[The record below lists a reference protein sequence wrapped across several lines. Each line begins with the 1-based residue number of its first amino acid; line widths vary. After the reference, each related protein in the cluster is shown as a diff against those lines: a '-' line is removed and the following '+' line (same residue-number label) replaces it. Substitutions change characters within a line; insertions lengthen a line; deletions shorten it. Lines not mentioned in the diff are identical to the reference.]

1 MGLFGAIGRETKGAV
16 RSLGYDLRR
25 SKRFRRIGVIAVA
38 TVAGG
43 VIATGALVR
52 GGAGVPGIADGDD
65 ADIIEG
71 WFGLGSDTTGQD
83 AEAADTA
90 AEEEAPRGG
99 DAADPSAEES
109 TAGAATQGRGSGGGT
124 GGRSPDLVPIG
135 GDDGTRGPTEEESS
149 PTQEPTTEEPTEE
162 PTETTPTE
170 EPTSGEPTQEPTSE
184 APTTD
189 PGSSESVTMSHTP
202 SEEPSSE
209 SASAPAQA
217 EKGSVAP
224 IPRKGPVGG

>member
-43 VIATGALVR
+43 VMATGALVR
-52 GGAGVPGIADGDD
+52 GGADLPGLAEGDD

-83 AEAADTA
+83 AEAAGTA

-124 GGRSPDLVPIG
+124 GGRSPDLVPVG

-149 PTQEPTTEEPTEE
+149 PTQPPTQEPTEE

-170 EPTSGEPTQEPTSE
+170 EPTSGAPRRSRPRAPRARPPRPTR
-184 APTTD
+184 AP
-189 PGSSESVTMSHTP
+189 P
-202 SEEPSSE
+202 S
-209 SASAPAQA
+209 
-217 EKGSVAP
+217 
-224 IPRKGPVGG
+224 R